1 MTRSAVEE
9 TTEPRRRFLVTWILL
24 VGLTLAAFAGTV
36 AILNSTLYSAS
47 GFVGSY
53 LNTLARHDVSAALAT
68 PGVTAP
74 TSGADDLLVPA
85 ALRPLEDIRL
95 ESDTVGTDGAHRLV
109 YSYSFAGKRE
119 LSQFVVARAGVHL
132 GFFSSW
138 RFRVSPMGILTVTP
152 QHAASFTA
160 NDIPLT
166 AAKPGAPSQYRV
178 LTPASVVLGHSSTY
192 FAAQPTPIAVTQP
205 GGVAAEVDIQANDA
219 FVKEL
224 QKQLDAQLKQ
234 CTTQKVLL
242 PTGCPFGQHM
252 DNRIEG
258 DPMWS
263 MASYPKLA
271 IVPGPAS
278 GEWQVPQTPGAA
290 HLTVKVRSLFDGT
303 LSTFDEDV
311 PFTISYSITFSD
323 TGIPTITARQ

>member
-9 TTEPRRRFLVTWILL
+9 TTDSRRRFLITWLL
-24 VGLTLAAFAGTV
+24 LLGLTLAAFAGTV
-36 AILNSTLYSAS
+36 AVLNSTLYSAS
-47 GFVGSY
+47 GFVSSY
-53 LNTLARHDVSAALAT
+53 LNALARHDVSAALAT
-68 PGVTAP
+68 PGVTSPA
-74 TSGADDLLVPA
+74 SGSDDLLVPA
-85 ALRPLEDIRL
+85 ALGPLGEIRL
-95 ESDTVGTDGAHRLV
+95 ESDTVGSDGAHRVV
-109 YSYSFAGKRE
+109 YSYSFTGKRMT
-119 LSQFVVARAGVHL
+119 SQFVVVRAGVHL

-138 RFRVSPMGILTVTP
+138 RFQVSPMGILTVTP

-160 NDIPLT
+160 NGIPLT
-166 AAKPGAPSQYRV
+166 AAKPGAPAEFRV

-192 FAAQPTPIAVTQP
+192 FVAKPTPVAVTRP
-205 GGVAAEVDIQANDA
+205 GSVAAEVDIQANDA
-219 FVKEL
+219 FVSEL

-258 DPMWS
+258 DPIWS

-271 IVPGPAS
+271 VVPGPTT
-278 GEWQVPQTPGAA
+278 GEWQVPTTPGAA

-323 TGIPTITARQ
+323 SGVPTITARQ

>member
-1 MTRSAVEE
+1 MTRTAVEE
-9 TTEPRRRFLVTWILL
+9 TSASRRRSAVTFIVLVA
-24 VGLTLAAFAGTV
+24 LTIAAFAATV

-47 GFVGSY
+47 GFARSY
-53 LNTLARHDVSAALAT
+53 LGALARHDVSAALAT
-68 PGVTAP
+68 PGVTRPA
-74 TSGADDLLVPA
+74 SGTDDLLVPA
-85 ALRPLEDIRL
+85 ALGPLRDIRL
-95 ESDTVGTDGAHRLV
+95 ESDTVGSDGAHRLV
-109 YSYSFAGKRE
+109 YSYSFTGARE
-119 LSQFVVARAGVHL
+119 KSQFVVARAGVHL

-138 RFRVSPMGILTVTP
+138 RFQVSPMGLLTVTP
-152 QHAASFTA
+152 RHAASFTA
-160 NDIPLT
+160 NGIPLSSP
-166 AAKPGAPSQYRV
+166 KPATGSQFRV

-192 FAAQPTPIAVTQP
+192 FTAKPTVALVTGP
-205 GGVAAEVDIQANDA
+205 GNVAAEVDIQAGAA

-258 DPMWS
+258 EPEWS

-271 IVPGPAS
+271 IVPGPAI
-278 GEWQVPQTPGAA
+278 GQWQVPPTPGAA
-290 HLTVKVRSLFDGT
+290 RLKVKVRSLFDGS

-311 PFTISYSITFSD
+311 PFTISYLITFSD
-323 TGIPTITARQ
+323 SGVPTITARE

>member
-1 MTRSAVEE
+1 MTQTAGEDTNRS
-9 TTEPRRRFLVTWILL
+9 RRRLTVTFILL
-24 VGLTLAAFAGTV
+24 VGLTIAAFAGTV
-36 AILNSTLYSAS
+36 AVLNSTLYSAS

-53 LNTLARHDVSAALAT
+53 LNALARHDVSAAMAT
-68 PGVTAP
+68 PGVTRPA
-74 TSGADDLLVPA
+74 SGSDDLLVPA
-85 ALRPLEDIRL
+85 ALGSLKGISL
-95 ESDTVGTDGAHRLV
+95 ESDTVSGDGAHRLV
-109 YSYSFAGKRE
+109 YSYSFTGKRE
-119 LSQFVVARAGVHL
+119 RSRFVVERAGVHL

-138 RFRVSPMGILTVTP
+138 RFRVSPMGLLTVTP

-160 NDIPLT
+160 NGIPLSSP
-166 AAKPGAPSQYRV
+166 KPAEPTQLRV

-192 FAAQPTPIAVTQP
+192 FTAKPTAVAVTQP
-205 GGVAAEVDIQANDA
+205 DNVAAEVNIQAGAA

-258 DPMWS
+258 EPVWS
-263 MASYPKLA
+263 MTSYPKLA
-271 IVPGPAS
+271 IVPGPAI
-278 GEWQVPQTPGAA
+278 GQWQVPQTPGAA
-290 HLTVKVRSLFDGT
+290 HLKVKVRSLFDGT
-303 LSTFDEDV
+303 LSTFDQDV

-323 TGIPTITARQ
+323 SGVPTITAR